1 MPDEL
6 DNITAARDAQA
17 AYDAIP
23 VISYDEMMTVI
34 RRWLIVSD
42 PGAIKLLL
50 AVVFANQ
57 LPGDPVWL
65 YLIAA
70 SSGGKT
76 ELLNGLSKVPTTYHL
91 SQLTSNTLLSG
102 YKKKDKQASLLLEL
116 GTGKTMLFKDFTSLL
131 DSNRDELKEIM
142 GQLREVFDGH
152 ATKRTGTGD
161 EITWEGKM
169 GFIAGCTPIIEQR
182 MAIIGAMGERF
193 LSYRMQQPDRK
204 VLRQK
209 MRDNLGMDRQMRSEI
224 QDAMAGYLKGLTCP
238 QELPVI
244 PEDVNTMIDS
254 LTDFIAA
261 SRAVVIRGSDNKKEI
276 EYIAQPEMAGR
287 TFKQLS
293 MVAIAFLIMNGG
305 TWSDDDS
312 QILRNI
318 AISSI
323 HSIRYR
329 ILRILMQYSTQVKTA
344 TVAMELGYPTTT
356 TRRYLED
363 LAAINMD
370 DGRLRILR
378 REYQGVGRPDLWELT
393 PVFRDILVSMGEVIA
408 PTKVDSGFLDE
419 EKDIPAGV
427 EHMGPTEDEMEEYNT
442 EHPKPPPV
450 HIDVQK
456 QEFTL

>member
-1 MPDEL
+1 MPDDF
-6 DNITAARDAQA
+6 DNTTAARDAQA
-17 AYDAIP
+17 KYDAIP
-23 VISYDEMMTVI
+23 VITYDELMATM
-34 RRWLIVSD
+34 RRWLLVAD
-42 PGAIKLLL
+42 PGAVKLLL

-65 YLIAA
+65 YLIAP

-76 ELLNGLSKVPTTYHL
+76 ELLNGLGKVPTTYSL

-102 YKKKDKQASLLLEL
+102 YKKKEKQASLLLEL
-116 GTGKTMLFKDFTSLL
+116 GTGKTLLFKDFTSLL

-142 GQLREVFDGH
+142 GQLREVFDGK

-169 GFIAGCTPIIEQR
+169 GFVAGCTPILEQR

-204 VLRQK
+204 ALREK
-209 MRDNLGMDRQMRSEI
+209 MKLNIGKDKEMRAEI
-224 QDAMAGYLKGLTCP
+224 QEAMAGYLKGLVVP
-238 QELPVI
+238 SSLPVI
-244 PEDVNTMIDS
+244 PEVVNSLIDG

-287 TFKQLS
+287 TYKQLC
-293 MVAIAFLIMNGG
+293 MVALAFLIMNEGR
-305 TWSDDDS
+305 WDDEDS
-312 QILRNI
+312 EVLRNI

-329 ILRILMQYSTQVKTA
+329 IMRILMQYIGQVKTS
-344 TVAMELGYPTTT
+344 TVATELGYPTTT

-363 LAAINMD
+363 LAAISMD
-370 DGRLRILR
+370 DGRMRILQ
-378 REYQGVGRPDLWELT
+378 REYQGVGKPDLWNLT
-393 PVFRDILVSMGEVIA
+393 PAFRDILLAMGEIIA
-408 PTKVDSGFLDE
+408 PTKVDTGLQDE
-419 EKDIPAGV
+419 EKDLPAGV
-427 EHMGPTEDEMEEYNT
+427 ASTGPTEEELLEYEEMHRDPE
-442 EHPKPPPV
+442 PVKPQ
-450 HIDVQK
+450 VQIK
-456 QEFTL
+456 IETQ